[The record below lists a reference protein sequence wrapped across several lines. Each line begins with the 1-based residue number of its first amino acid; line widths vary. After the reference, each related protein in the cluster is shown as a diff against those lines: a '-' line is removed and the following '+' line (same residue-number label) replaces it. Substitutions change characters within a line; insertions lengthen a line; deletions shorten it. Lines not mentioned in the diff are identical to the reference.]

1 MTTYSPLAVK
11 YPVVTE
17 QGKDYTD
24 LEKLLDDLDTQSQG
38 FYLIGRNNCWHGGI
52 HITDEKFA
60 HHKTTYPVRC
70 MMDGTVVAYC
80 LNQNYPTLSW
90 QPNAT
95 VAAKDA
101 RYSNG
106 FVLVRHDYGTPKNT
120 EEGADKDK
128 QNTLT
133 LYSLY
138 MHTADYH
145 TYVSAATD
153 TQKTVTITR
162 NTNARSAADV
172 TQIAGVLKQGSTV
185 QLDTAQDPRLATSQG
200 TTYKFYVVTLME
212 KASGSDEALTVG
224 DTYYLYAGC
233 FPVGTFPESTQKALP
248 SYWKG
253 TITGKTKVRMWVYTS
268 QADCD
273 EHDKA
278 KAVILNSGQT
288 VTFQSSDV
296 QKSTDGKHSMANCQ
310 IASGAT
316 FAGHTQMTS
325 GWMYVDE
332 NQIERQSLVPTQ
344 FDSIVT
350 CDYPI
355 KAGETIGFMGIWD
368 RPTAPLASGE
378 LASDYQMH
386 VELFTTDDKAALD
399 KFLQND
405 AHLKTGK
412 KYLKVPKNT
421 VLYSSDDH
429 GGFVA
434 VHNSLFTSQD
444 YLFEESTLTQEKDRS
459 NTVYYKLKG
468 IRTGEAA
475 IGPVD
480 LYYVKPGGNVKL
492 VTQYDLEE
500 LGYTTIEETDSSTNC
515 YIDPDKVPSDM
526 FKTIFDEINS
536 NHDDKYSGEEVK
548 AFLQSDKYLRDK
560 LFKLVAGHPSE
571 WHRTTQNNLKTLVNR
586 LIAESTQEETKKLN
600 QFEIDRFEK
609 CEFASQISGLT
620 QKLWHFHPIMV
631 SSYIKEKSCSVL
643 AGQIT
648 YNAEGNDIPGNHNFT
663 RVIHW
668 PGNDES
674 GVTIGR
680 GYDLGSRSYEDIVSD
695 LTASGVPEN
704 QARKIANGAGLK
716 GGDAHDFVVSNKNDI
731 GEITLDNQINLF
743 NLVYPRY
750 VEAAISNYNHWTSTV
765 PTRYEWDTLDQV
777 IRDILVDFVYQGF
790 TKGPKPMESGMN
802 NSKDEMIEY
811 INSST
816 VMLSY
821 EAGRHRVQYL
831 ESN

>member
-1 MTTYSPLAVK
+1 
-11 YPVVTE
+11 
-17 QGKDYTD
+17 
-24 LEKLLDDLDTQSQG
+24 
-38 FYLIGRNNCWHGGI
+38 
-52 HITDEKFA
+52 
-60 HHKTTYPVRC
+60 
-70 MMDGTVVAYC
+70 MDKV
-80 LNQNYPTLSW
+80 
-90 QPNAT
+90 
-95 VAAKDA
+95 
-101 RYSNG
+101 
-106 FVLVRHDYGTPKNT
+106 
-120 EEGADKDK
+120 
-128 QNTLT
+128 
-133 LYSLY
+133 
-138 MHTADYH
+138 
-145 TYVSAATD
+145 
-153 TQKTVTITR
+153 
-162 NTNARSAADV
+162 
-172 TQIAGVLKQGSTV
+172 
-185 QLDTAQDPRLATSQG
+185 
-200 TTYKFYVVTLME
+200 
-212 KASGSDEALTVG
+212 SGSDEALTVG
-224 DTYYLYAGC
+224 DTYYLYAGS
-233 FPVGTFPESTQKALP
+233 FPAGTFPESTKKALP
-248 SYWKG
+248 GYWKG

-273 EHDKA
+273 EHQKA
-278 KAVILNSGQT
+278 KAVVLNPEQT
-288 VTFQSSDV
+288 VTFQSGDI

-310 IASGAT
+310 IAADAT
-316 FAGHTQMTS
+316 FSGHSSLTS

-332 NQIERQSLVPTQ
+332 TQIERQSLVPTQ

-421 VLYSSDDH
+421 ILYSSDGQ

-434 VHNSLFTSQD
+434 VHDSLFTAQD

-480 LYYVKPGGNVKL
+480 LYYVRPGGNVKL

-560 LFKLVAGHPSE
+560 LFRMVAGHPSE

-620 QKLWHFHPIMV
+620 QKLWHFHPAV
-631 SSYIKEKSCSVL
+631 SLSTLGFDDEMDLKWLIVPE
-643 AGQIT
+643 GQIT
-648 YNAEGNDIPGNHNFT
+648 FDVEGNDSENSISFSRRPSVPTKRNGD
-663 RVIHW
+663 VI
-668 PGNDES
+668 GAS
-674 GVTIGR
+674 GVTFGR
-680 GYDLGSRSYEDIVSD
+680 GLDLGQRSRGYFESLFAEMEKHTRPFSSLLKNWLLDAVGKQKQPALTYCQNINEYVPKSEQYITRKQQYFLFLIVYKDYYDLTKRTLSRGVIVNNESI
-695 LTASGVPEN
+695 SVN
-704 QARKIANGAGLK
+704 
-716 GGDAHDFVVSNKNDI
+716 
-731 GEITLDNQINLF
+731 LDDYHQK
-743 NLVYPRY
+743 VK
-750 VEAAISNYNHWTSTV
+750 
-765 PTRYEWDTLDQV
+765 
-777 IRDILVDFVYQGF
+777 DILVDLTYRGDNRSETRKYFMNDLKNGEDFFKDNISNSYWKTGF
-790 TKGPKPMESGMN
+790 GVPKDRFD
-802 NSKDEMIEY
+802 KRA
-811 INSST
+811 
-816 VMLSY
+816 L
-821 EAGRHRVQYL
+821 YL
-831 ESN
+831 